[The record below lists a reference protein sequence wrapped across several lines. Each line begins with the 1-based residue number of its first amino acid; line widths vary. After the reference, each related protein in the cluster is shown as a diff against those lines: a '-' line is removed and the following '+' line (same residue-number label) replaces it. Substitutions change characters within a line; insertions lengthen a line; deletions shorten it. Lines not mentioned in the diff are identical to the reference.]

1 MTLSFEARL
10 KASQF
15 DTDTAGASGSP
26 AFAEKAQGLLFWIVR
41 RRSKPSLAHPGF
53 AFLKRNHRDEKLTNE
68 Y

>member
-1 MTLSFEARL
+1 MSRL
-10 KASQF
+10 NG
-15 DTDTAGASGSP
+15 DDAGVNDSP
-26 AFAEKAQGLLFWIVR
+26 ASAEKAQRLLFWIVR